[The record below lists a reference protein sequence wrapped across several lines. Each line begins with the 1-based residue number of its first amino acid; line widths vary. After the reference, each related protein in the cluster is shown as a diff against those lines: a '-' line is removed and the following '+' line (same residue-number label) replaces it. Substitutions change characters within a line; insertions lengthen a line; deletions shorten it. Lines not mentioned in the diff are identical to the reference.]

1 MAIHSLRPE
10 FRPDNARNQVR
21 ANQSL
26 ARRLYLFGLS
36 AGALWIV
43 YLFIGPLVFLDADGL
58 VVQDREIIA
67 PPFDG
72 QVLSFAARPGQKV
85 AAGQQLGNVVSTQM
99 LDLISGLI
107 TRNAQ
112 VEARQSQIAVE
123 ARRNSNDTAC
133 GGKQSARREGGAGD
147 D

>member
-26 ARRLYLFGLS
+26 ARRLYLFGLGG
-36 AGALWIV
+36 GALWIV

-72 QVLSFAARPGQKV
+72 QVLSF
-85 AAGQQLGNVVSTQM
+85 L
-99 LDLISGLI
+99 LSGRDKRSPPANSSA
-107 TRNAQ
+107 T
-112 VEARQSQIAVE
+112 SF
-123 ARRNSNDTAC
+123 RRKC
-133 GGKQSARREGGAGD
+133 WI
-147 D
+147 